1 MDEVAQSNPT
11 PTSLDVDAS
20 LVQELRSLSM
30 GKGFDA
36 SMPMGWRWI
45 PLPARS
51 RHDAGWCGTVC
62 HLIVR

>member
-1 MDEVAQSNPT
+1 MDEAAQSNPT

-45 PLPARS
+45 PSCSVSA
-51 RHDAGWCGTVC
+51 
-62 HLIVR
+62 